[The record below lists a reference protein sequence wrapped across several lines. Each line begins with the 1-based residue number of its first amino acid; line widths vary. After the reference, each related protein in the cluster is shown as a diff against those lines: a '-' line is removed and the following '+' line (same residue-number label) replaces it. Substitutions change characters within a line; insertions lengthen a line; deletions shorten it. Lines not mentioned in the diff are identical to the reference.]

1 MSDTIIQQWNQAA
14 QSFTDGQECS
24 AFAELNKT
32 FVKQR
37 FRKLNGEKVL
47 DLGCGYGWYTDY
59 FSRIGGNVVGIDG
72 AEAMLDIARNRSPAG
87 SFFLAGYYPA
97 ASVFLRFVRYRF
109 LQSGFD
115 GYRKH

>member
-24 AFAELNKT
+24 SFAESNKT

-47 DLGCGYGWYTDY
+47 DLGCGYGWYSDY
-59 FSRIGGNVVGIDG
+59 SEVV
-72 AEAMLDIARNRSPAG
+72 AETWSG
-87 SFFLAGYYPA
+87 STAQ
-97 ASVFLRFVRYRF
+97 R
-109 LQSGFD
+109 Q
-115 GYRKH
+115 